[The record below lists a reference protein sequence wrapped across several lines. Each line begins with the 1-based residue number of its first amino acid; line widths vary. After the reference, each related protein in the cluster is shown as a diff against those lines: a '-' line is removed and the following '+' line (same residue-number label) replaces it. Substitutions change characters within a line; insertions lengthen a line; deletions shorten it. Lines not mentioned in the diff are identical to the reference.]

1 LVYMQGYI
9 HLHSGYGM
17 TETSP
22 VVAVDIDPITLGTV
36 GPLISNV
43 TAKVSY
49 VDRFSVK
56 NFKLEDCSI
65 EHI

>member
-49 VDRFSVK
+49 VDRFSV
-56 NFKLEDCSI
+56 
-65 EHI
+65 